1 MTIWKYPLD
10 VVDSQ
15 IVEVPEGAKILAVQA
30 QGDVPC
36 LWALVDPERPAE
48 TRTIHTYGTGHPVD
62 DLAAMSSRYIGT
74 YQIAGGKLV
83 FHVFV
88 SEEPR

>member
-1 MTIWKYPLD
+1 MTIWKYPLE

-15 IVEVPEGAKILAVQA
+15 AVEMPRGATILAVQA
-30 QGDVPC
+30 QDDVPC
-36 LWALVDPERPAE
+36 IWALVDPEKPVKA
-48 TRTIHTYGTGHPVD
+48 RTIYTYGTGHPISNMVS
-62 DLAAMSSRYIGT
+62 LSTRHIGT

-88 SEEPR
+88 SED